1 MGMKI
6 AIFGYVNHPQMMSGL
21 EKVLNA
27 VKQHAMEVYLQED
40 LYLALQK
47 AGFSI
52 KTLSKFISDKEI
64 DSSFDLFLS
73 IGGDGTILRSVAMVG
88 DSGVPV
94 LGLNIGRLGFLANVQ
109 LEEFNRALE
118 LLSTSSYALSRRS
131 LVALEYTDA
140 LTQKKISK
148 VALNEIT
155 ISRHNTTSMIVIEAW
170 IGDEYLNAYW
180 ADGLIIST
188 PTGSTGYSLSC
199 GGPVISPETQ
209 ALVITPIAP
218 HNLNARP
225 LIVPDHVTIKLK
237 VSGREPGY
245 LVSADSNIE
254 TITNETEIFIKKAPF
269 AINLIKLQ
277 NDSFYKTIRKKLLWG
292 QDIRN

>member
-1 MGMKI
+1 MKV
-6 AIFGYVNHPQMMSGL
+6 AIFGYISHPQMMSALKKVLQALRRHNMDICL
-21 EKVLNA
+21 EKELYTEALSSGLA
-27 VKQHAMEVYLQED
+27 VKDVGTFH
-40 LYLALQK
+40 
-47 AGFSI
+47 
-52 KTLSKFISDKEI
+52 SDKTI

-109 LEEFNRALE
+109 LDEFDHALD
-118 LLSTSSYALSRRS
+118 LLSKSSYSLSRRS
-131 LVALEYTDA
+131 LVNLEYTEGN
-140 LTQKKISK
+140 TQKSISK

-155 ISRHNTTSMIVIEAW
+155 ISRHNTTSMIVIETW
-170 IGDEYLNAYW
+170 IDNEYLNAYW
-180 ADGLIIST
+180 ADGLIISS

-199 GGPVISPETQ
+199 GGPVISPETH

-225 LIVPDHVTIKLK
+225 LIVPDHMTIKLM
-237 VSGREPGY
+237 VSGREPSY
-245 LVSADSNIE
+245 LVSADSTIE

-269 AINLIKLQ
+269 AINLIKLKD
-277 NDSFYKTIRKKLLWG
+277 DSFYKTIRNKLLWG
-292 QDIRN
+292 QDKRN